1 MAPVNWQQ
9 EINFASALLL
19 HSCLT
24 VLAKEACNAIVLL
37 YRLSRSGRG
46 QPEKRTARESLQ
58 TSATLD
64 AYTSIFSKD
73 ADGELAEL
81 YFTNTGALLLC
92 ATLASS
98 VVMNLYLS
106 DGVLNG
112 LILGT
117 FCFCFVASLFVGRGR
132 FTIII
137 VALRRAGRF
146 IWADTPFVNFFAL
159 IYIATV
165 LHGSATLRV
174 KDYVAFRSIA
184 VFELLFMKA
193 KLAASSPEQQQD
205 LMRRLI
211 DTEIVVLKAVCI
223 TVHTAVHRPRTGL
236 TPAGQ
241 IRIIPIGRRPRTL
254 SGESGSVSDLS
265 KAQCHALQDHARP
278 PRGLCIWRRRA
289 M

>member
-24 VLAKEACNAIVLL
+24 VLAKEACNAIVLF
-37 YRLSRSGRG
+37 YCVSRSSRG
-46 QPEKRTARESLQ
+46 QTEKRTARESIQ

-64 AYTSIFSKD
+64 AYTSIFSND

-117 FCFCFVASLFVGRGR
+117 FCFCFFASLVVGKGR

-165 LHGSATLRV
+165 LRGSATLRV

-184 VFELLFMKA
+184 VFELLFMKG

-211 DTEIVVLKAVCI
+211 DTEIVVLKAVRT
-223 TVHTAVHRPRTGL
+223 TVHIAAPRLRVRL
-236 TPAGQ
+236 TPTGQ
-241 IRIIPIGRRPRTL
+241 SRILPARGRPRTL
-254 SGESGSVSDLS
+254 AGISSSIPDLP
-265 KAQCHALQDHARP
+265 KT
-278 PRGLCIWRRRA
+278 
-289 M
+289 